1 MITEHGV
8 AARVGA
14 IVEPV
19 LHDLGFRL
27 VRVRISAQ
35 NGCTVQIMAERPDGS
50 FTVEDCEAVS
60 RAVSPALDVDDPV
73 DRAYHLEISSP
84 GIDRPLVRATDFDR
98 WAGHLA
104 KVEMAVPV
112 AGRKRF
118 KGVVVGS
125 EEGFALIDR
134 DDPKPDEER
143 RVRLPL
149 ADIGEASLV
158 LTDELVRESLRRG
171 KAALRGET
179 LDEDDAEAG
188 DGEAQDNDKDEAP
201 ARPAPRVKG
210 PAKTMSSK
218 AIAKAK
224 AANQKGAGRKSRPE
238 SKPRPESQPR
248 PESVAP
254 AGQPSR
260 TPMTKTSAASRQGR
274 TEKE

>member
-19 LHDLGFRL
+19 LRDLGFRL
-27 VRVRISAQ
+27 VRVRISGQ

-50 FTVEDCEAVS
+50 FTVDDCEAVS

-98 WAGHLA
+98 WAGHLV
-104 KVEMAVPV
+104 KVEMAVPI

-125 EEGFALIDR
+125 DEGFALVDR
-134 DDPKPDEER
+134 DDSKPDEER

-149 ADIGEASLV
+149 ADIGEANLV

-171 KAALRGET
+171 KAALRGEAVDEEGDEPE
-179 LDEDDAEAG
+179 DEDEDAAEA
-188 DGEAQDNDKDEAP
+188 AP
-201 ARPAPRVKG
+201 ARPAAPAHRAKG

-224 AANQKGAGRKSRPE
+224 AANKKGAGRK
-238 SKPRPESQPR
+238 PRPESP
-248 PESVAP
+248 PG
-254 AGQPSR
+254 AGEPSR
-260 TPMTKTSAASRQGR
+260 TPMTKTATASRQGR